1 MTYQYTIEIKNDNAT
16 SYLISYY
23 DYLDVVLIRLEELIK
38 KDRHY
43 KRPYYVY
50 NEFYNNVFPEN
61 IAVSKYKILVREVSD
76 WYNFNNLNNFINKDI
91 DNNIKL

>member
-61 IAVSKYKILVREVSD
+61 IAVSKYKILVRRILTIILSCSISRV
-76 WYNFNNLNNFINKDI
+76 
-91 DNNIKL
+91 